1 MHEKQEIPT
10 PEHIH
15 QVWYLPQISL
25 APTQHSVVAE
35 TMNRSLIVAMK
46 AGKTSI
52 AVIYGLAITKVA
64 MQIQSQESPK

>member
-1 MHEKQEIPT
+1 MLQKQGTPT
-10 PEHIH
+10 LEHIH

-35 TMNRSLIVAMK
+35 TMNRLLIVAMK

-52 AVIYGLAITKVA
+52 AVIYGFAITKVA
-64 MQIQSQESPK
+64 MEIQSQESPK